1 MPAVRTIAR
10 PPLNDSVT
18 VHIPEEYRSYSLE
31 IIVLPMI
38 GSMPDSMEYAFGN
51 DEIHQRTSEESHR
64 RKEQAERAFNYLM
77 AQDDG
82 GIDPDWHFDRDEA
95 NSR

>member
-10 PPLNDSVT
+10 PPLSGSVM

-31 IIVLPMI
+31 IIVLPMVEPVP
-38 GSMPDSMEYAFGN
+38 GSMEYAFGN
-51 DEIHQRTSEESHR
+51 DEIHQRNSEESLR
-64 RKEQAERAFNYLM
+64 RKEQADRVFAYLM